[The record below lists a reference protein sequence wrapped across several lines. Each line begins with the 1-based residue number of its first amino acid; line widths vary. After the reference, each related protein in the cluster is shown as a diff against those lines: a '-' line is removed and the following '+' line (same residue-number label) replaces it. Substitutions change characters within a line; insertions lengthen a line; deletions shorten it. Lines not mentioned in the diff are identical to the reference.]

1 MALANFGIG
10 IRGRRLAESLMGGK
24 PDSTCKNLSPSAPL
38 HTTLAK
44 RTTAV
49 HEMMAGES
57 GGSRKY
63 WSSRVN
69 ANAWRER
76 VKEGTQSSQKEE
88 EKKLHGESGPR
99 WFGREAT
106 RERGR
111 MEDGQ
116 GCRPE
121 NIRLE
126 REEGAD
132 EWI

>member
-24 PDSTCKNLSPSAPL
+24 PDSTCKNLSPSAPM
-38 HTTLAK
+38 HTTLTK

-57 GGSRKY
+57 GRSRKY

-76 VKEGTQSSQKEE
+76 VKEGTQSSQKKNCTVSQGRDGLEE
-88 EKKLHGESGPR
+88 RPHGNEAGWKTDR
-99 WFGREAT
+99 VADLRIYVLRGKGGR
-106 RERGR
+106 
-111 MEDGQ
+111 
-116 GCRPE
+116 
-121 NIRLE
+121 
-126 REEGAD
+126 
-132 EWI
+132 